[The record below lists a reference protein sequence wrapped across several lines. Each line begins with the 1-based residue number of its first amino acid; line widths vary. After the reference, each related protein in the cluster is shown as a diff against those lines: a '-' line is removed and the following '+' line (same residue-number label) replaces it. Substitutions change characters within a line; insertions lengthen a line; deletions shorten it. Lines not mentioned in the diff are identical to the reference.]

1 MSPTTTA
8 SQQTTLRDYL
18 QVLRRRK
25 WVILLA
31 VVLVPMIALAYS
43 LHQRAQY
50 QASAQVL
57 LSEQD
62 LGAQL
67 SGVQT
72 SAVDPTRLGQT
83 QASLA
88 RVPAVAQG
96 AIDATRVSMS
106 PGAFLGASS
115 VTPGTNSDLLTFAFS
130 NHDPRLAQL
139 LATAYARSY
148 VRYRL
153 AADTAPIKAALREVE
168 AQIAQLQAH
177 GSLYASL
184 QEKATQLRTLAALKT
199 ANASVVQ
206 VASAAAQTAPR
217 TNRNVL
223 LGLVL
228 GLGLGIAL
236 AFLREALDTR
246 VRTAEA
252 IHERLGL
259 PLLGRLPE
267 PSKKLKAESGLA
279 MLAEP
284 SGVQAEAFRML
295 RTNLEFTLLATEA
308 RVVMVTSAAEQEG
321 KSTTIANLAVACAR
335 GGQHVVLV
343 DLDLRRPF
351 LDRFFGLGDQPG
363 FTQVAIGRAL
373 LDEALAEVPL
383 GDGVAASAN
392 GNGAPPAPRAGRLE
406 VLASG
411 PIPPDPG
418 EFVGTARLTEILET
432 LRSRA
437 DLVLIDAPPVFHV
450 GDGLALSAKVDAVF
464 IVTRMQVMRRPMLT
478 ELHRLLETMPAHKLG
493 FVVTGAEAEDAY
505 GYGYGGYYYYRPYSR
520 RHDSPPVHSE

>member
-8 SQQTTLRDYL
+8 SHAPTLRDYL
-18 QVLRRRK
+18 QVARRRK
-25 WVILLA
+25 WLIVQA
-31 VVLVPMIALAYS
+31 VLLVPLAALAFS
-43 LHQRAQY
+43 LHQRAEY

-67 SGVQT
+67 TGVQM
-72 SAVDPTRLGQT
+72 AGVDAARAGET

-96 AIDATRVSMS
+96 AIDSTHVAMS

-115 VTPGTNSDLLTFAFS
+115 VTPGTNSDLLTFSFT

-153 AADTAPIKAALREVE
+153 ASDTAPIENALREVE
-168 AQIAQLQAH
+168 AQIAQLRTH
-177 GSLYASL
+177 GPLYTSLE
-184 QEKATQLRTLAALKT
+184 EKATQLRTLAALKT

-206 VASAAAQTAPR
+206 TSGAAAQTAPK
-217 TNRNVL
+217 TTRNVII
-223 LGLVL
+223 GIVL
-228 GLGLGIAL
+228 GAFLGIGL

-246 VRTAEA
+246 VRTADT

-259 PLLGRLPE
+259 PLLARLPE
-267 PSKKLKAESGLA
+267 PSKKLKAENRLA
-279 MLAEP
+279 MLTEP

-295 RTNLEFTLLATEA
+295 RTNFEFTTLAKEA
-308 RVVMVTSAAEQEG
+308 RVVMVTSATEQEG

-335 GGQHVVLV
+335 AGQHVVLV

-351 LDRFFGLGDQPG
+351 LDRFFGFGDRAG
-363 FTQVAIGRAL
+363 VTQVAIGRASL
-373 LDEALAEVPL
+373 EDALAEVPL
-383 GDGVAASAN
+383 GSGEKASPN
-392 GNGAPPAPRAGRLE
+392 GNGPASAASGRLE
-406 VLASG
+406 VLVSG
-411 PIPPDPG
+411 PTPPDPG
-418 EFVGTARLTEILET
+418 EFVGTARLTEILEA
-432 LRSRA
+432 LRRRA

-450 GDGLALSAKVDAVF
+450 GDGLVLSAKVDAVF

-493 FVVTGAEAEDAY
+493 FVVTSAEAEDSY

-520 RHDSPPVHSE
+520 HHGSPPVHAE

>member
-1 MSPTTTA
+1 MSPTTTTSHA
-8 SQQTTLRDYL
+8 VTLRDYL
-18 QVLRRRK
+18 QIARRRK
-25 WVILLA
+25 WVIVLA
-31 VVLVPMIALAYS
+31 IVLVPLAALGYS

-57 LSEQD
+57 LSQQD

-72 SAVDPTRLGQT
+72 SSTDPADRLAQT

-96 AIDATRVSMS
+96 AIAALHSNLTVSQLL
-106 PGAFLGASS
+106 AASS
-115 VTPGTNSDLLTFAFS
+115 VTPGTNSDLLTFAAT
-130 NHDPRLAQL
+130 NHVPATAQA

-153 AADTAPIKAALREVE
+153 ASDTAPIKNALREVQ
-168 AQIAQLQAH
+168 AQIAQLTTH
-177 GSLYASL
+177 GPLYTSLE
-184 QEKATQLRTLAALKT
+184 EKATQLRTLAALKT

-206 VASAAAQTAPR
+206 TSGTAVKTAPK
-217 TNRNVL
+217 TTRNVI
-223 LGLVL
+223 LGIVL
-228 GLGLGIAL
+228 GLGLGIGL
-236 AFLREALDTR
+236 AFLREALDTT
-246 VRTAEA
+246 VRSAEA

-259 PLLGRLPE
+259 PLLARLPE
-267 PSKKLKAESGLA
+267 PSKKLKAENGLA

-295 RTNLEFTLLATEA
+295 RTNLEFTSLGKEA
-308 RVVMVTSAAEQEG
+308 RIMMVTSAAEQEG

-335 GGQHVVLV
+335 AGQHVVLV

-351 LDRFFGLGDQPG
+351 LDRFFGLAGRPG
-363 FTQVAIGRAL
+363 VTQVAIGHAS
-373 LDEALAEVPL
+373 LDDALAEVPL
-383 GDGVAASAN
+383 GAADAVSVS
-392 GNGAPPAPRAGRLE
+392 GNGATPAAGRLE
-406 VLASG
+406 VLGSG
-411 PIPPDPG
+411 SIPPDPG
-418 EFVGTARLTEILET
+418 EFVGTARLTEVLEA

-464 IVTRMQVMRRPMLT
+464 IVTRMQVMRRPMLA

-493 FVVTGAEAEDAY
+493 FVVTGAEAEDTY
-505 GYGYGGYYYYRPYSR
+505 GYGYGGYYYYRPYSTHGSTVR
-520 RHDSPPVHSE
+520 AE